1 MAANGSKAIRKSAAN
16 FLPRLSPLA
25 WKGLVLVV
33 FLVIVPGFLIASGS
47 GYLASVAIT
56 ALIFIIL
63 SVSLNHVTGAAGLLS
78 LGHAAF
84 YGIGAYTAALLAR
97 DGWPF
102 LVTMP
107 AAGVVAGFFGIL
119 IALPTM
125 RLVSIYFAVATL
137 GIGEMIYVTL
147 LNWVGFTR
155 GPMGI
160 RSIPPIDLFGYE
172 IESPIGN
179 YYVAAVIALFAIWV
193 IHRMTHS
200 YYGNAL
206 RAMRE
211 DDQCADAMGIDVA
224 RLKVETFA
232 VSCFFAGVAGA
243 LFAHTANYISPD
255 SFRFTESILIL
266 SMVVVG
272 GLGSIPGAVIGALL
286 MIILPEVLR
295 QIGDVRMIVVG
306 SVMFLCILTLPKGL
320 FGEISALE
328 LVRRQFGQAWSGG
341 KGASGEIGWK

>member
-1 MAANGSKAIRKSAAN
+1 MAANGSKAIRRSAAN
-16 FLPRLSPLA
+16 LLPRLSPLA
-25 WKGLVLVV
+25 WNGLVLVI
-33 FLVIVPGFLIASGS
+33 FLVLVPGFLIASGS

-97 DGWPF
+97 EGWPF

-107 AAGVVAGFFGIL
+107 AAGIVAGFFGIL

-172 IESPIGN
+172 IDSAIGN
-179 YYVAAVIALFAIWV
+179 YYVAAVGRAHRHLGHPSNDPFLLRKRPARDAGGRPVRRRDGNRRRPSQGRNLRRLVLF
-193 IHRMTHS
+193 R
-200 YYGNAL
+200 GGL
-206 RAMRE
+206 PGR
-211 DDQCADAMGIDVA
+211 C
-224 RLKVETFA
+224 
-232 VSCFFAGVAGA
+232 
-243 LFAHTANYISPD
+243 SPTRRIT
-255 SFRFTESILIL
+255 SAPIL
-266 SMVVVG
+266 S
-272 GLGSIPGAVIGALL
+272 
-286 MIILPEVLR
+286 
-295 QIGDVRMIVVG
+295 
-306 SVMFLCILTLPKGL
+306 
-320 FGEISALE
+320 
-328 LVRRQFGQAWSGG
+328 
-341 KGASGEIGWK
+341 ASRNRS